1 MLVKLTERYEKFHG
15 VTYGD
20 DAVLAAIQLAKND
33 LSYGSSIR
41 EGASLLDD
49 AGVRAQ
55 IRRCALLPREIR
67 DVRMRIKF
75 IVGRMERAI
84 AEHQFEKARFYS
96 DEERKERDNLRELQE
111 KHPVDETTI
120 VIVTRE
126 DIEEVAR
133 LRSATTV
140 V

>member
-1 MLVKLTERYEKFHG
+1 MISPEL
-15 VTYGD
+15 
-20 DAVLAAIQLAKND
+20 
-33 LSYGSSIR
+33 
-41 EGASLLDD
+41 
-49 AGVRAQ
+49 RAQ